1 MTWVLWQDIDEG
13 AKLDCFSSYRMCSH
27 RYQLNTDKILKKK
40 KKKLNTDKLKGLI
53 SPPQPE
59 TSQTKIVE

>member
-1 MTWVLWQDIDEG
+1 MREPNWIAFHHTECVVIGINLTLIR
-13 AKLDCFSSYRMCSH
+13 FS
-27 RYQLNTDKILKKK
+27 KKKK